1 MLIVLSRR
9 SVRDVLR
16 SHGKHSPAQ
25 TDAES
30 VWNLVPFRAS
40 GSAGG
45 IMTSLTEQTVHEED
59 AIAICV
65 ACAAGYHEDIL
76 FVASSCDC
84 PCHGSPTRCAD
95 EKLVE

>member
-1 MLIVLSRR
+1 
-9 SVRDVLR
+9 
-16 SHGKHSPAQ
+16 
-25 TDAES
+25 
-30 VWNLVPFRAS
+30 
-40 GSAGG
+40 
-45 IMTSLTEQTVHEED
+45 MTSLTEQQTLHEED